1 MDTADD
7 GTQTARS
14 LAAWLDRLQF
24 TELPADRATAR
35 IIDAIT
41 EWGTSQGWRVYR
53 RAPSVFPLPPPLSGN
68 SVVDVACARPSAAPV
83 VVEVD
88 RLDRPRTVDKL
99 LAEAA
104 AGRVAIW
111 VRWGAGPFEAPPL
124 PVHLVTRP
132 AVRRQGSW
140 HTVAD
145 RPPPPHSAA
154 PIEASAPEE
163 LPWGA
168 DGGTRRGSLP

>member
-7 GTQTARS
+7 GTRTARS
-14 LAAWLDRLQF
+14 LSDWLAAVHFASLSNDQ
-24 TELPADRATAR
+24 ATTR

-41 EWGTSQGWRVYR
+41 AWGESQGWRVYR
-53 RAPSVFPLPPPLSGN
+53 RAPSVFPLPPPLRGH
-68 SVVDVACARPSAAPV
+68 SVLDVACARPDGPPIAI
-83 VVEVD
+83 EVD

-104 AGRVAIW
+104 AGRIAIW
-111 VRWGAGPFEAPPL
+111 VRWGAGPFTAPPL
-124 PVHLVTRP
+124 PVHMVTRP
-132 AVRRQGSW
+132 AARTAGAW

-154 PIEASAPEE
+154 PIEPATPEE
-163 LPWGA
+163 LFW
-168 DGGTRRGSLP
+168 

>member
-7 GTQTARS
+7 GTRTAQS
-14 LAAWLDRLQF
+14 LAAWLERLHF
-24 TELPADRATAR
+24 AELPADRATAR
-35 IIDAIT
+35 IIDAIAG
-41 EWGTSQGWRVYR
+41 WGESQSWRVYR
-53 RAPSVFPLPPPLSGN
+53 RAPSVFPLPPPLKGN
-68 SVVDVACARPSAAPV
+68 SVLDVACARPSAPPV

-111 VRWGAGPFEAPPL
+111 VRWGAGPFTAPPL

-140 HTVAD
+140 HTEAD
-145 RPPPPHSAA
+145 RPPPPHSATVRPA
-154 PIEASAPEE
+154 AEPEQ
-163 LPWGA
+163 LPWA
-168 DGGTRRGSLP
+168 PDAS